1 MAQRTRVSSITDAND
16 SHLFDAG
23 TQYAGPLPS
32 PQSALSLIHNIPL
45 SIQPHFLMHAADSAN
60 HYGVPGFREVFFLL
74 RCGSLDDHLLV
85 RVLPAIVARLRA
97 RDALRPLACDYRQA

>member
-1 MAQRTRVSSITDAND
+1 MTVTFLMQVRS
-16 SHLFDAG
+16 
-23 TQYAGPLPS
+23 TQVRYQVRN